1 MTVTSFMAY
10 FSLHDIVEKQI
21 KNYLPT
27 LSHLIAKLK
36 HIEFVERSIARPK
49 KKNNRLK
56 THDGKWKPFIA
67 LNHTMRHK
75 NLVE

>member
-1 MTVTSFMAY
+1 MIAILPVTVTYFVAY

-36 HIEFVERSIARPK
+36 HIEFVERSIAK
-49 KKNNRLK
+49 KKKTTDLK
-56 THDGKWKPFIA
+56 
-67 LNHTMRHK
+67 LTMGSGS
-75 NLVE
+75 LS